1 MSLLKSLYEK
11 DLYPELDEAG
21 ETSYGRDCLA
31 LAAERMAKGEIDR
44 RTFLR
49 CAAMLGALPLV
60 GKIGAAEAAAREVVI
75 VNWGGN
81 SIPAYTKAFGEA
93 FEKQS
98 GIKVALDGTG
108 PLPAKIRAMVQS
120 GKVVWDLIDFDAS
133 KAVVL
138 DAEGLLQPIDYSIV
152 DKNKV
157 YPGWAYKAGV
167 AFYIYSSVLTFD
179 TAKLKEEKPNS
190 WKDFWDVK
198 KFPGQRAL
206 RKTPEG
212 GIEAC
217 MMAAGRSPKDVYPI
231 DIDLAVSKVKE
242 LKSNLITWNTGSQS
256 QDVLRNGEVVMAQ
269 LWHSRAA
276 TLFKEFEGQ
285 VPVDLEPGPDER
297 RRLVGAEEQPGRY
310 RDRDEAHRLHP
321 GPAAPGRPADHPWQ
335 RAGQPGRR
343 GTGAGGHQ
351 EVRSDAAGASRR
363 AGVAEPRLVERAERP
378 RQPVERCAGAREMAR
393 RGVLLTPGA

>member
-49 CAAMLGALPLV
+49 CAAMLGALPLL
-60 GKIGAAEAAAREVVI
+60 GKAGTAQAQAREVVI
-75 VNWGGN
+75 VNWGGD

-179 TAKLKEEKPNS
+179 TTKVKEKPNS

-276 TLFKEFEGQ
+276 TLFKESKGKFQWTWNQGLMNVDVWS
-285 VPVDLEPGPDER
+285 VPKNNPAGTETAMKLIAFTQDPQRQVDLLSVLGNGP
-297 RRLVGAEEQPGRY
+297 VN
-310 RDRDEAHRLHP
+310 
-321 GPAAPGRPADHPWQ
+321 PAAAALVPEDIKKFDPTQPEHRAVQALLNPDWWNEPSGRGNLSNDAL
-335 RAGQPGRR
+335 
-343 GTGAGGHQ
+343 
-351 EVRSDAAGASRR
+351 VREKWLDAVSS
-363 AGVAEPRLVERAERP
+363 
-378 RQPVERCAGAREMAR
+378 
-393 RGVLLTPGA
+393 